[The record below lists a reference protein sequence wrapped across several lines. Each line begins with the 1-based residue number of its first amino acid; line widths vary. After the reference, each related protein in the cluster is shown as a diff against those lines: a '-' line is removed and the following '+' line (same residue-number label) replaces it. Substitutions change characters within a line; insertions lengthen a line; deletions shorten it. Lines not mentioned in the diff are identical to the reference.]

1 MVIPPPSTIVGGL
14 SFIQISDKEMSLTT
28 INFLIVIVVFTSFL
42 IYNKY
47 MQKTTIKKY
56 KALLLE
62 QKETLEKELEK
73 IAKRD
78 PNQKGNWNT
87 IYLNYEPNEFDEE
100 EAADEV
106 QEYVNRLPV
115 EHALELC
122 LKKKKKKTQK
132 KKKKI

>member
-1 MVIPPPSTIVGGL
+1 
-14 SFIQISDKEMSLTT
+14 
-28 INFLIVIVVFTSFL
+28 
-42 IYNKY
+42 

-115 EHALELC
+115 EHALELRLKKTNDALVRIKSNTYGKCKNCDKDVPQKRLKILPETEIC
-122 LKKKKKKTQK
+122 LKCKTPAIK
-132 KKKKI
+132 